1 MSIWTNAKTFLN
13 VGFLAATDTT
23 VTKVFGNYDNA
34 AAAQA
39 DVNTLAQI
47 LDSSVT
53 VRKFSKRKQQ
63 QTLCLEDILGE
74 KSEEPKEPKDM
85 KEAFIAWFNSLDDE
99 NKAFIKDALK

>member
-74 KSEEPKEPKDM
+74 KSEEPKDM
-85 KEAFIAWFNSLDDE
+85 KEAFIAWFNSLDAE